1 MSPTLMSDIQNGN
14 LQVFSSK
21 YQAKYFCLFKQHG
34 RAESREVYGIRS
46 YYILMNETAR
56 LKLWFI
62 MSFKT
67 ALFLFSRLFKG
78 KALINLYVLINFMNE
93 KLLFTSS
100 SKVLLV

>member
-21 YQAKYFCLFKQHG
+21 YQELFFCLFKQHG
-34 RAESREVYGIRS
+34 KAKSREACSFRS

-56 LKLWFI
+56 LKLGLI

-78 KALINLYVLINFMNE
+78 KAVIKLYVLINFMNE
-93 KLLFTSS
+93 SFLFTSS
-100 SKVLLV
+100 SKVLSI

>member
-1 MSPTLMSDIQNGN
+1 MSPTLMSYRRNGN

-21 YQAKYFCLFKQHG
+21 YQELFFCLFKQHEK
-34 RAESREVYGIRS
+34 AESREVYGIRS

-56 LKLWFI
+56 LKLGLI

-67 ALFLFSRLFKG
+67 ALYLFSRLFKG

-100 SKVLLV
+100 SKVLSI